1 MVSTWTPLSK
11 MSGFVT
17 DSCGQSWPMYGSFI
31 SSQAP
36 PSFFISSS
44 GGVLPSSFAMKLN
57 DVKPKEGGTLGWF
70 MATRGFHLSR
80 HNWLLLTAGR
90 KMNFCLEKNCIFTP
104 KAIVILCGRRIT
116 SQLGKNVQ
124 CQPPNPQKTFISGRK
139 HSRGHI
145 SFVCLY
151 LSHCI
156 TPSRSL
162 CFSPAQLQKEYLKPS
177 KCSFLTATICNQ
189 PSASRKTFALRNKDM
204 RMMADFS
211 MKGWLTE
218 EGNHYLSEWRL
229 WNWVREAEKMFTD
242 VYSSC
247 GEARDRPR
255 D

>member
-1 MVSTWTPLSK
+1 MV
-11 MSGFVT
+11 
-17 DSCGQSWPMYGSFI
+17 YGNSRF
-31 SSQAP
+31 SP
-36 PSFFISSS
+36 
-44 GGVLPSSFAMKLN
+44 
-57 DVKPKEGGTLGWF
+57 VKAQL
-70 MATRGFHLSR
+70 
-80 HNWLLLTAGR
+80 
-90 KMNFCLEKNCIFTP
+90 
-104 KAIVILCGRRIT
+104 IVINSRPENEFLP
-116 SQLGKNVQ
+116 GKELHFHPKSHRNFVRKKNYISAQENVQ

-204 RMMADFS
+204 RMMADVS

-218 EGNHYLSEWRL
+218 EGNHYLSE
-229 WNWVREAEKMFTD
+229 
-242 VYSSC
+242 
-247 GEARDRPR
+247 
-255 D
+255 